1 MFSILFK
8 MCLLAF
14 KWMKHIFI
22 VSHFLI
28 FQKNAKK
35 HLQHRETCAIIHLGC
50 GRLVQNKQAAQAAI
64 CVDAGGCRRKAEG
77 LAGFSAEYV
86 RS

>member
-1 MFSILFK
+1 MIYFAGAGSKKFY
-8 MCLLAF
+8 
-14 KWMKHIFI
+14 
-22 VSHFLI
+22 
-28 FQKNAKK
+28 KNAKK

-64 CVDAGGCRRKAEG
+64 CVDAGGCRHIANR

>member
-1 MFSILFK
+1 MGGIQNAPHILLCVAPQKKFY
-8 MCLLAF
+8 
-14 KWMKHIFI
+14 
-22 VSHFLI
+22 
-28 FQKNAKK
+28 KNAKK